1 MAGLAANVDE
11 AWRRSAKHLRDM
23 ALENESRLVSNREL
37 AGRVAVM
44 HPELVDAYKRVV
56 PALDEKR
63 EAFRRRIQTRERSA
77 LERFR
82 RIDQSRDEAVP
93 FHDIGGGRADGGDG
107 DDDGDGPFLA
117 SRKFDGARRPPA
129 LDDLLGRSER
139 SAMNDTHRPR
149 NWTDEPNRT
158 CHSVRKKGIGSTL
171 WWMSHRTNTSG
182 LPRSS
187 STIRSREKAAMSH
200 HGG

>member
-11 AWRRSAKHLRDM
+11 AWRRSARHLRDM
-23 ALENESRLVSNREL
+23 ALENESRLVLNREL
-37 AGRVAVM
+37 AGRVAVI

-107 DDDGDGPFLA
+107 DDDGDGP
-117 SRKFDGARRPPA
+117 SPRRGAPRARVARCRGRTPRRA
-129 LDDLLGRSER
+129 RD
-139 SAMNDTHRPR
+139 SACSRPR
-149 NWTDEPNRT
+149 A
-158 CHSVRKKGIGSTL
+158 
-171 WWMSHRTNTSG
+171 
-182 LPRSS
+182 SS
-187 STIRSREKAAMSH
+187 AC
-200 HGG
+200 